1 MSPMS
6 NVKLKKKISINKLL
20 INLII
25 WYVKY
30 LIWKCKNITKFKIIL
45 SYNELQLVGYIKK
58 YFLFKIY
65 KILKAVIVIKNIKNK
80 SL

>member
-30 LIWKCKNITKFKIIL
+30 LIWKCKNISKFKIIL
-45 SYNELQLVGYIKK
+45 SYNELQVVGYIKNIFYLKFIK
-58 YFLFKIY
+58 Y
-65 KILKAVIVIKNIKNK
+65 
-80 SL
+80 